1 MCCLPLP
8 FDGKCLK
15 TIYIK
20 IKKELPI
27 KSYVVTFANN
37 WNFTQ
42 KKKKKRNE
50 ENGKSTPMIE
60 GTHLKFLII
69 YEKKKKII
77 TNWRSQKQAVYGV
90 AVIE

>member
-15 TIYIK
+15 TIYSK

-27 KSYVVTFANN
+27 KSYVVMFANN
-37 WNFTQ
+37 WNFTH
-42 KKKKKRNE
+42 KKKKKEKIKTKIKTKRKRRRRNE

-69 YEKKKKII
+69 YEKKKK
-77 TNWRSQKQAVYGV
+77 NYY
-90 AVIE
+90 